1 LVDAQRDFSHFKVAR
16 RQHIVQ
22 ARNWGTDMRTT
33 TIHTAQISSPF
44 GNGYVMESH
53 GDNQLGESRRMGAKG
68 LAVAA
73 ILFFGATA
81 AGAITVKAKV
91 GHSVDQ
97 IRWQSL
103 SNMPRLVG
111 IEEPVY

>member
-1 LVDAQRDFSHFKVAR
+1 
-16 RQHIVQ
+16 
-22 ARNWGTDMRTT
+22 MRTT

-44 GNGYVMESH
+44 GNEYVLENH
-53 GDNQLGESRRMGAKG
+53 GDSRLGFEDRRAGAKW

-91 GHSVDQ
+91 GRSVDQ
-97 IRWQSL
+97 ITWQGSA
-103 SNMPRLVG
+103 NMPRVAG
-111 IEEPVY
+111 FEEAVY